1 MQAICYLFGML
12 IAGVGLFAGALFCG
26 GLLRCNFR
34 NWRSLWYLV
43 AFAAQVVL
51 IVLANPDKAHK
62 WSLLLVG
69 WELLF
74 CALFFL
80 PAQLGAYDYENEKY
94 KKATRAGYILVSV
107 YLGTL
112 FVLSNKFF
120 GWW

>member
-26 GLLRCNFR
+26 GLFRCNFR

-43 AFAAQVVL
+43 AFSAQIVL